1 MKTLKALC
9 ACDSA
14 ARGGGARSGAPR
26 AGGTALAVCEH
37 PHTTM
42 VFTFGAKSTVAA
54 MDAELLEQH
63 KENIRPLAEGHAA
76 GKLRQTLGL
85 RPAPGDAAAFEA
97 TLANLDELDDP
108 LQAFCD
114 YVEWTHTAFP
124 QGSNR
129 ASGLV
134 LLLERCTSQFR
145 DTPHYKNDPRY
156 VRLWME
162 YKDYLDAPRDVFVYL
177 AKKGIGLQLAMY
189 YEQFGDFLEA
199 QGDVAAA
206 REVYERG
213 VAVQARP
220 AKRMARSRESF
231 ERRAAGRSPRR
242 ERRGLGAAGGANDG
256 GSASGA
262 AGGAGAFAAAPA
274 PKRPKLTVYTDDAAP
289 ASVFDAAPASLA
301 SIKLRT
307 KENTLAAQPWAGE
320 VIPQRPVERTAGT
333 RIEVY
338 RDPASGP
345 ASAGLCSG
353 QPACQP
359 AGPGVVFSITVSHG
373 VAHTLVE
380 TAKKPERLAFN
391 LGELYTPT
399 EEFCLGEVM
408 ARRRRGN
415 RRRSD
420 RLELVLDDTTR
431 PASPTMTMFSRMAN
445 NEVLDMFNRA
455 EPHDS
460 APETTETETNYDGF
474 VTETLTKAEWGEE
487 LPAAGTPPTD
497 HYDSASERASSP
509 FVERPLVRDAD
520 PAGPFDPMDLELR
533 ERLLTRAGAASLPGA
548 HRISLPKRNLARFA
562 AITNPHT
569 QVIPKGCAESI
580 IDYCGP
586 RLSLR
591 FKLGRGGYG
600 TVYLVETEQGQ
611 LRALKI
617 ETPASR
623 WEYYVLSQIH
633 ARVPAQA
640 RAMFVQP
647 RLLHCF
653 EDESYFLM
661 DYVSQGTVL
670 DVLNYYKRTGKD
682 SVDEA
687 VAMWIALKVLCSVEA
702 MHAAGVIHADLKADN
717 CMMRFGADSG
727 VTLIDFGRAVDLR
740 LLKSVASA
748 APPAAP
754 AAPTEPRFV
763 SHWRCDLQDCPQMHR
778 GESWS
783 HEADFYGAAA
793 VVHTMLFGRY
803 IEVTER
809 GGRYV
814 LRASFKRYWQTQIWG
829 PFFDAMLNG
838 EGGVRHHRQ
847 VMEEWLASSARGLE
861 GKLRDVEV
869 ELRENAKRVL
879 RSL

>member
-1 MKTLKALC
+1 
-9 ACDSA
+9 
-14 ARGGGARSGAPR
+14 
-26 AGGTALAVCEH
+26 
-37 PHTTM
+37 
-42 VFTFGAKSTVAA
+42 

-63 KENIRPLAEGHAA
+63 KENVRPLAGGHAA
-76 GKLRQTLGL
+76 GKLCKALGL
-85 RPAPGDAAAFEA
+85 RPAPGADAAAFEA
-97 TLANLDELDDP
+97 TLASLDELDDP
-108 LQAFCD
+108 LQAYCD
-114 YVEWTHTAFP
+114 YVAWTHTAFP
-124 QGSNR
+124 QGNNR

-162 YKDYLDAPRDVFVYL
+162 YKEYLDAPRDVFVYL
-177 AKKGIGLQLAMY
+177 AKKGIGLELAMY

-220 AKRMARSRESF
+220 ARRMARSRESF
-231 ERRAAGRSPRR
+231 ERRAARRSPRR
-242 ERRGLGAAGGANDG
+242 ERRGLSGATGASDG
-256 GSASGA
+256 GSAIGVAGGA

-274 PKRPKLTVYTDDAAP
+274 AKRPRLTVYADDAAP

-320 VIPQRPVERTAGT
+320 VLPQKPVERPAGA

-338 RDPASGP
+338 RDPAGGP
-345 ASAGLCSG
+345 AAAGLFAGLS
-353 QPACQP
+353 ACHP
-359 AGPGVVFSITVSHG
+359 AGPGVVFSITMSHG

-380 TAKKPERLAFN
+380 TAKKPERLAFD
-391 LGELYTPT
+391 LSELYTPS

-408 ARRRRGN
+408 ARRRRGT

-455 EPHDS
+455 EPPDS

-474 VTETLTKAEWGEE
+474 VTETLTKAEWGGE
-487 LPAAGTPPTD
+487 PAAGTPPTD
-497 HYDSASERASSP
+497 HYDSGSERASSP
-509 FVERPLVRDAD
+509 FVERPLD

-533 ERLLTRAGAASLPGA
+533 ERLLTLAGVASLPGA
-548 HRISLPKRNLARFA
+548 HFIALPKRNCERFA

-569 QVIPKGCAESI
+569 QVIPRGCAESI
-580 IDYCGP
+580 IDYCGAQ
-586 RLSLR
+586 LSLR

-617 ETPASR
+617 EAPASR

-633 ARVPAQA
+633 SRVPAPA
-640 RAMFVQP
+640 RAMFVRP

-653 EDESYFLM
+653 EDESYLLM

-687 VAMWIALKVLCSVEA
+687 VAMWIALKVLCGVEA
-702 MHAAGVIHADLKADN
+702 LHAAGVIHADLKADN

-740 LLKSVASA
+740 LFQGVASA
-748 APPAAP
+748 APPATPLAAPLAAP
-754 AAPTEPRFV
+754 AAPRFV

-803 IEVTER
+803 IEVAEQ

-814 LRASFKRYWQTQIWG
+814 LKASFKRYWQTPIWG